1 MRCLASRRGRVAAGG
16 SGGGGGEQPGILAG
30 RAAISGAV
38 QAAYLGLGRGRAA
51 AAAGCAW
58 GRRSGVPQNAE
69 TVAMADAVQTGSE

>member
-38 QAAYLGLGRGRAA
+38 QATYLGLGRGRAA
-51 AAAGCAW
+51 AAARCAW
-58 GRRSGVPQNAE
+58 GSGVPQNAE